1 MLWDNYTYVKKN
13 KSSLYVGSDRK
24 LDEVYELIEKAQ
36 SGDENASN
44 ALVEQNV
51 GLIWSVVKKFMNR
64 GYEADDL
71 FQIGAIGLIKSI
83 QKFDMNFEVKFS
95 TYAVPM
101 IIGEIKRFMR
111 DDGMI
116 KVSRPLKELGVK
128 AKYMQ
133 DKMIKET
140 GNNPSINE
148 VAQALGVQ
156 MDELILA
163 LDANRDIESLYATAN
178 QNDGSPIF
186 LIDKISRNESE
197 EEQIVDTLS
206 LQEVINTLK
215 PKEKE
220 IIMLRYFE
228 DKTQSEVAKEVGV
241 SQVQVS
247 RIEKKVLNNMR
258 LIMV

>member
-1 MLWDNYTYVKKN
+1 M
-13 KSSLYVGSDRK
+13 
-24 LDEVYELIEKAQ
+24 DEVYELIEKAQ

-148 VAQALGVQ
+148 VAKALGVQ
-156 MDELILA
+156 LDELILA
-163 LDANRDIESLYATAN
+163 LDANRDIESLYATTN